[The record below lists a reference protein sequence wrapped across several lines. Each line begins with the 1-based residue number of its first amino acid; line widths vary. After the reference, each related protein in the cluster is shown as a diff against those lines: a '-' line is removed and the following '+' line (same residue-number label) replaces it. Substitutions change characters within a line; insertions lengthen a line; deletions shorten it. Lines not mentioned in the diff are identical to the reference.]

1 MITEEFSC
9 KIAPD
14 LLQGQGV
21 HGVGSAG
28 DSAVKK
34 RLEQGEREGQSDETE

>member
-1 MITEEFSC
+1 MITEEFSH
-9 KIAPD
+9 KIALN
-14 LLQGQGV
+14 LLHGQGV
-21 HGVGSAG
+21 YGVGSAG